1 MWLHHTVW
9 TNLARPDPEF
19 ATCPSHKHPRG
30 DRFFASGNERTPVDL
45 TANGSVKAGYPIYDG
60 DVIAMGGELMN
71 MRHDSQE
78 VQLTMIF
85 EFVPRVEKRFRK
97 VQSYWVDV
105 GGCEGSN
112 VPARENAVWEL
123 ESPDVVVG
131 NRGKVVFVASHLHDG
146 GVRQEVMRN
155 GDVVCESVAGYGDDG
170 QEEGDGGGAEQH
182 IDSLSTCA
190 GVGKTRKG
198 DRWSVRSYYD
208 TTLHAPMRNMDGSLE
223 PVMGI
228 SLVYVAVGG
237 KMHAHKKLRVFLG
250 VGIAAMT
257 VALVIMWAR
266 LNGRNWVGRKKG
278 GAHQHVRLLDGEE
291 AKDGRMWVSER
302 RYRDEE

>member
-9 TNLARPDPEF
+9 TNLARPDPES
-19 ATCPSHKHPRG
+19 ATCPSHEYPRG

-45 TANGSVKAGYPIYDG
+45 TANGSVKAGYPVYTG

-78 VQLTMIF
+78 VQLTMVF
-85 EFVPRVEKRFRK
+85 EFVPRIEKKFRK
-97 VQSYWVDV
+97 VQSYWLDV
-105 GGCEGSN
+105 GGCKGSN
-112 VPARENAVWEL
+112 VPAQENTAWEL
-123 ESPDVVVG
+123 KSPNVVI
-131 NRGKVVFVASHLHDG
+131 GKKGSVVFVASHLHDG

-155 GDVVCESVAGYGDDG
+155 GDVVCESVAGYDG
-170 QEEGDGGGAEQH
+170 EVEGNQH

-190 GVGKTRKG
+190 DIGKTKRG
-198 DRWSVRSYYD
+198 DKWSVKSYYD

-237 KMHAHKKLRVFLG
+237 KKHGHKKLMIFLG
-250 VGIAAMT
+250 LAIAAMT
-257 VALVIMWAR
+257 VALVGMWAR
-266 LNGRNWVGRKKG
+266 FNGRDWLGRKKG
-278 GAHQHVRLLDGEE
+278 GVVRLLHGDAKEDG
-291 AKDGRMWVSER
+291 KWLSVDER
-302 RYRDEE
+302 YGDEE